1 MVVLRQTIWRDDP
14 DDGVAAVLGV
24 AFDCATATAQ
34 EALNRLQRDIV
45 ALRET
50 DTERERDPSP
60 FLSSPSSSDL
70 PSSHYWDNV
79 QGGQNIQWQWKRRLI
94 FWAIQGPVHL
104 NILHIL

>member
-14 DDGVAAVLGV
+14 DDGVAAVFGV

-50 DTERERDPSP
+50 DTERERETPL
-60 FLSSPSSSDL
+60 LSSPPL
-70 PSSHYWDNV
+70 PHLISHHRIIGIMYRAAKTFNGNGND
-79 QGGQNIQWQWKRRLI
+79 
-94 FWAIQGPVHL
+94 A
-104 NILHIL
+104 